1 MFEAGQATS
10 PCQEKGK
17 ASQNIIQM
25 SSTKLAF
32 VLHTL
37 ITVFKIQACGE
48 AMVRCFLG
56 VV

>member
-10 PCQEKGK
+10 LCQEKGK

-32 VLHTL
+32 ILHTL
-37 ITVFKIQACGE
+37 ITVF
-48 AMVRCFLG
+48 
-56 VV
+56 